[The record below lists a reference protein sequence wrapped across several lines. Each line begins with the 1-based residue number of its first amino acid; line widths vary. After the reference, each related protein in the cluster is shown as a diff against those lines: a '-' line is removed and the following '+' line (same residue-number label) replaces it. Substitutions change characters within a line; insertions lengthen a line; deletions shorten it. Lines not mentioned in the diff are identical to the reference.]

1 MPDRDETVY
10 VRHMLDAMDQVGRY
24 LQGIDRAAFMADPLV
39 RDGVIRQLEIL
50 GEAAGRI
57 SKETCRKAPEIP
69 WSKVT
74 GMRHR
79 LIHDYFAVDTAMVWK
94 AATDDLTDLRPKVHG
109 LLRRLLGE

>member
-1 MPDRDETVY
+1 MDR
-10 VRHMLDAMDQVGRY
+10 G
-24 LQGIDRAAFMADPLV
+24 AFLADPLL

-57 SKETCRKAPEIP
+57 LKETCRKAPEIP

-79 LIHDYFAVDTAMVWK
+79 LVHDYFAVDTAMVWK
-94 AATDDLTDLRPKVHG
+94 AATDDLGDLRPEVQE